1 MAVYEQSY
9 RRYDGP
15 LTPRSHRWR
24 ALPRYVWERLAG
36 SKLVIILLVVSGLLT
51 LGAALM
57 VYLEHNT
64 ALLTAMQLAKSPI
77 TVNAAFFHRFLSIEL
92 GLGFL
97 LVLIAGPPLIS
108 MDLANG
114 ALPLYLARPLKRR
127 EYLVGKFALLGLALS
142 ALSWVPALVL
152 FAIKAALAGAD
163 WLGENIWLAG
173 AIVVGGCV
181 WILVLS
187 LLTLA
192 LSAAVR
198 WPLVVRGLLL
208 VIFLVLPGFSLAM
221 NAASGSSWGNVMNLP
236 GALDTVIESLFQ
248 RTDFDSSLSLFK
260 FSLPL
265 AWLIVSGVVS
275 FSLLLLAKKLRAFE
289 VVS

>member
-1 MAVYEQSY
+1 MAVYEQTY
-9 RRYDGP
+9 RRYAGP
-15 LTPRSHRWR
+15 LTPRSRRWM

-36 SKLVIILLVVSGLLT
+36 SKLVIILLVVAGLLT
-51 LGAALM
+51 LGAAMM
-57 VYLEHNT
+57 VYLEHNV
-64 ALLTAMQLAKSPI
+64 AALTAMQMTKSPI
-77 TVNAAFFHRFLSIEL
+77 TVNSVFFHRFLELEL

-97 LVLIAGPPLIS
+97 LILIAGPPLIS

-114 ALPLYLARPLKRR
+114 ALPLYFARPLKRR
-127 EYLVGKFALLGLALS
+127 EYLLGKFSLMALALS
-142 ALSWVPALVL
+142 LISWVPALVL
-152 FAIKAALAGAD
+152 FVVKAILAGAA
-163 WLGENIWLAG
+163 WFGENAWIAG
-173 AIVVGGCV
+173 AIVIGGLV

-187 LLTLA
+187 FLTLA

-221 NAASGSSWGNVMNLP
+221 NAASRSSWGNVMNLP
-236 GALDTVIESLFQ
+236 GALETVIATLFA
-248 RTDFDSSLSLFK
+248 RSDVD

-265 AWLIVSGVVS
+265 AWLMVAAVIG
-275 FSLLLLAKKLRAFE
+275 FSILLLAKKLRAYE